1 MPSEAWYPECFH
13 NLPNR
18 KLSFLFWFHQQRSG
32 GTWHPWPTWDHR
44 FHWLHWCRLYMTFT
58 CWEVFSWLQA
68 YSFYPFQHEFLIK
81 YFFGGYYL
89 HKDLEMEAGLL
100 ILASLHPGLKCMDG
114 YVHLPAIFL
123 FVFHILPLF
132 QEILHKIYFHT
143 SRVLSSCIF
152 ESNFMIL
159 LLLLYIV
166 YVLHTFPC

>member
-1 MPSEAWYPECFH
+1 
-13 NLPNR
+13 
-18 KLSFLFWFHQQRSG
+18 
-32 GTWHPWPTWDHR
+32 
-44 FHWLHWCRLYMTFT
+44 
-58 CWEVFSWLQA
+58 
-68 YSFYPFQHEFLIK
+68 
-81 YFFGGYYL
+81 
-89 HKDLEMEAGLL
+89 MEAGLL

-114 YVHLPAIFL
+114 YVHSPAIFL